1 MIRAAQILGKMN
13 HGGAKSLVM
22 EYYRHMD
29 RDEIQFDFIVDED
42 SQAVPTEE
50 LEALGAR
57 IYYVAPYQNIWKYHR
72 DVKAICL
79 KNRYPIVHSYLNT
92 LNVFPL
98 FAAKCAGVPVRISEN
113 LSMAHKGEWKTII
126 KEMLRP
132 LGKCFATNLM
142 CCGEDCGR
150 WLFGNRAYDQGRV
163 ALFKTPV
170 NAQKN
175 AYDPALRER
184 TRKQYG
190 LEDKIVLG
198 HIARFVP
205 QKNPLFLLDIVAA
218 AYRLNP
224 DVRLLLIGDGVL
236 KNEMMR
242 KIEDL
247 SIAQAVVYLGIQEE
261 VVQLYQAMDAF
272 LLPSLYEGLPIVGIE
287 AQAAGLP
294 AFFSTEVT
302 EETGMTKLA
311 HFLPLTL
318 DAEEWAR
325 KILDAVEQ
333 NTERR
338 SHCDEIKQAGFDSI
352 EESRRLKAYYLDAL
366 GAAEKGGAKR

>member
-1 MIRAAQILGKMN
+1 M
-13 HGGAKSLVM
+13 
-22 EYYRHMD
+22 
-29 RDEIQFDFIVDED
+29 
-42 SQAVPTEE
+42 
-50 LEALGAR
+50 
-57 IYYVAPYQNIWKYHR
+57 
-72 DVKAICL
+72 
-79 KNRYPIVHSYLNT
+79 
-92 LNVFPL
+92 
-98 FAAKCAGVPVRISEN
+98 
-113 LSMAHKGEWKTII
+113 
-126 KEMLRP
+126 
-132 LGKCFATNLM
+132 
-142 CCGEDCGR
+142 
-150 WLFGNRAYDQGRV
+150 

-247 SIAQAVVYLGIQEE
+247 SISQAVVYLGIQEE
-261 VVQLYQAMDAF
+261 IVPLYQAMDAF